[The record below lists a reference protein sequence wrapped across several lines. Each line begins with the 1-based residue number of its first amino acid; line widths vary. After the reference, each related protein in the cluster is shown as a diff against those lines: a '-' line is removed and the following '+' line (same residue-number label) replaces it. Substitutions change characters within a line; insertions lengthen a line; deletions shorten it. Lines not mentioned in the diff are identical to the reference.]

1 MNFGARFGVWDYSI
15 FFTMLLASSAIGIY
29 YAFKAAKKPQ
39 APKSMGAI
47 PVAMSLIS
55 TSISPVAMLGIPAE
69 MYFYGLGFIM
79 IQLGLLFTV
88 LLTNHIYMPMFYNL
102 DVTSAFQYLEL
113 RFNRTLRTICSVS
126 SALQMIVYM
135 SIVLYGPALALQQVT
150 GVNLWLS
157 VVSIGVVC
165 TFYTTVGGIKAIVM
179 ADVFMSFIKYA
190 SIILLAVKGTID
202 VGGWHSVYEKNLDSQ
217 RLYLFDFRPDPTV
230 RHSVWSLV
238 IGGTFLWLT
247 MYAVN
252 QGWVQR
258 YLSMPNVA
266 TVRRAMWI
274 NLLGVIGLQS
284 ALCYVGLVI
293 FTRYNDC
300 DPISTRQVAAAD
312 QVNPFFVMDILGSY
326 PGVPGL
332 IVSGIFSGGLSGV
345 SASLSSLATT
355 TLQDI
360 VKTYIKPDLGDRAAG
375 ILLKVLTV
383 VFGVIVVAMVYVAQ
397 QMGDVLQSAL
407 SILGIV
413 GGPLVGVYSLGIF
426 VPFANSIGAI
436 TGLVAGVTTLSWISV
451 GAYLRRPFHWRPP
464 VSVNGCVPLYLNATG
479 LEQPVI
485 PSVNI
490 DAHNSQIEYIYR
502 LSYLWYSFL
511 GAFIVL
517 VLGSFISLLT
527 VRWSKPV
534 EERLLI
540 RITCK
545 CFSRRGTQQD
555 AKSPSVDNEIS
566 HGIGPFFV
574 EPIVTDSSQHN
585 LAGLA
590 TSSKSPVTLLTT
602 SKKQKPLEELAFR
615 TLNGTVQNKVSN
627 VSPPEH

>member
-1 MNFGARFGVWDYSI
+1 MHSGGYFGVWDYAI
-15 FFTMLLASSAIGIY
+15 FFAMLLSSSAIGIY
-29 YAFKAAKKPQ
+29 YAFATANKPQ
-39 APKSMGAI
+39 APRSMGVI

-69 MYFYGLGFIM
+69 MYFYGLEFVVA
-79 IQLGLLFTV
+79 QVGLFFTV
-88 LLTNHIYMPMFYNL
+88 LLTNYVYMPKFYNL
-102 DVTSAFQYLEL
+102 QVTSAFQYLEL

-126 SALQMIVYM
+126 SALQMTVYM

-165 TFYTTVGGIKAIVM
+165 TFYTTIGGIKAIVM

-190 SIILLAVKGTID
+190 SIILLAAKGTVD
-202 VGGWHSVYEKNLDSQ
+202 VGGGQNVFERNLGAQ
-217 RLYLFDFRPDPTV
+217 RLNVLDFRPDPTV

-247 MYAVN
+247 LYAVN

-258 YLSMPNVA
+258 YLSMPSVA
-266 TVRRAMWI
+266 AVRRAMWV
-274 NLLGVIGLQS
+274 NLLGVVALQT

-293 FTRYNDC
+293 FARYSEC
-300 DPISTRQVAAAD
+300 DPISTRQVTAAD
-312 QVNPFFVMDILGSY
+312 QLNPFFVMDILGNY

-360 VKTYIKPDLGDRAAG
+360 IKTYIKPDLGDRASG
-375 ILLKVLTV
+375 ITLKILTV

-413 GGPLVGVYSLGIF
+413 GGPLVGVYTLGIF

-436 TGLVAGVTTLSWISV
+436 TGLVSGVVALSWISV
-451 GAYLRRPFHWRPP
+451 GAYIRRPLHWRPP
-464 VSVNGCVPLYLNATG
+464 VSVDGCVDLYLNVTG
-479 LEQPVI
+479 LEQPVL
-485 PSVNI
+485 PSVDI
-490 DAHNSQIEYIYR
+490 DAYNSQIEYIYR
-502 LSYLWYSFL
+502 LSYLWYSFV
-511 GAFIVL
+511 GALIAF
-517 VLGSFISLLT
+517 VLGCLISLVT
-527 VRWSKPV
+527 ARWSSPV
-534 EERLLI
+534 DEQLLI
-540 RITCK
+540 R
-545 CFSRRGTQQD
+545 FSWNWLRRRKGNKKISSLGSTENGD
-555 AKSPSVDNEIS
+555 VHRNSLPKDDVEFPGFGSSTVDDQGVNFI
-566 HGIGPFFV
+566 
-574 EPIVTDSSQHN
+574 
-585 LAGLA
+585 
-590 TSSKSPVTLLTT
+590 
-602 SKKQKPLEELAFR
+602 
-615 TLNGTVQNKVSN
+615 
-627 VSPPEH
+627 PPPA

>member
-1 MNFGARFGVWDYSI
+1 MNLGGHFGVWDYSI

-39 APKSMGAI
+39 VPKSMGVV

-69 MYFYGLGFIM
+69 MYFYGVGFIM
-79 IQLGLLFTV
+79 IQVGLLFTV
-88 LLTNHIYMPMFYNL
+88 LLTNRIYMPMFHNL
-102 DVTSAFQYLEL
+102 DVTSAFQ
-113 RFNRTLRTICSVS
+113 
-126 SALQMIVYM
+126 IVYM

-202 VGGWHSVYEKNLDSQ
+202 VGGWQIVYEKNRDSQ
-217 RLYLFDFRPDPTV
+217 RLYLFDFHPDPTI
-230 RHSVWSLV
+230 RHSAWSLV

-266 TVRRAMWI
+266 AVRRAMWV
-274 NLLGVIGLQS
+274 NLMGVIALQS
-284 ALCYVGLVI
+284 LLCYVGLVI
-293 FTRYNDC
+293 FARYSDC
-300 DPISTRQVAAAD
+300 DPISTRQVTAAD

-426 VPFANSIGAI
+426 VPFANSIGA
-436 TGLVAGVTTLSWISV
+436 TAGLVAGVATLSWISV
-451 GAYLRRPFHWRPP
+451 GAYLRRPLHWRPP
-464 VSVNGCVPLYLNATG
+464 ISVDGCVPLYLNATG
-479 LEQPVI
+479 LEQPVL
-485 PSVNI
+485 PAANV
-490 DAHNSQIEYIYR
+490 DAH
-502 LSYLWYSFL
+502 
-511 GAFIVL
+511 
-517 VLGSFISLLT
+517 
-527 VRWSKPV
+527 K
-534 EERLLI
+534 
-540 RITCK
+540 
-545 CFSRRGTQQD
+545 
-555 AKSPSVDNEIS
+555 
-566 HGIGPFFV
+566 
-574 EPIVTDSSQHN
+574 
-585 LAGLA
+585 
-590 TSSKSPVTLLTT
+590 
-602 SKKQKPLEELAFR
+602 
-615 TLNGTVQNKVSN
+615 
-627 VSPPEH
+627 

>member
-1 MNFGARFGVWDYSI
+1 MNFGGHFGIWDYSV
-15 FFTMLLASSAIGIY
+15 FFAMLLASSAIGIY

-102 DVTSAFQYLEL
+102 DVTSAFQ
-113 RFNRTLRTICSVS
+113 
-126 SALQMIVYM
+126 
-135 SIVLYGPALALQQVT
+135 
-150 GVNLWLS
+150 
-157 VVSIGVVC
+157 
-165 TFYTTVGGIKAIVM
+165 GGIKAIVM

-202 VGGWHSVYEKNLDSQ
+202 VGGWQNVYEQNLDTQ
-217 RLYLFDFRPDPTV
+217 RLYFFDFRPDPTI
-230 RHSVWSLV
+230 RHSMWSLV

-258 YLSMPNVA
+258 YLSMPDVN
-266 TVRRAMWI
+266 TVRRAMWM
-274 NLLGVIGLQS
+274 NLLGVVALQS

-293 FTRYNDC
+293 FTRYSDC

-360 VKTYIKPDLGDRAAG
+360 VKAYIKPDLGDRAAG

-426 VPFANSIGAI
+426 VPFANSIVSTSIYSMGTTLNSVVVQITDEAAGARAGAI
-436 TGLVAGVTTLSWISV
+436 TGLVAGVATLSWITV

-464 VSVNGCVPLYLNATG
+464 VSVDGCVPLYLNATG
-479 LEQPVI
+479 LEQPI
-485 PSVNI
+485 LPSVDI

-517 VLGSFISLLT
+517 VLGSSISLLT
-527 VRWSKPV
+527 G
-534 EERLLI
+534 LI
-540 RITCK
+540 R
-545 CFSRRGTQQD
+545 GD
-555 AKSPSVDNEIS
+555 
-566 HGIGPFFV
+566 
-574 EPIVTDSSQHN
+574 
-585 LAGLA
+585 
-590 TSSKSPVTLLTT
+590 
-602 SKKQKPLEELAFR
+602 
-615 TLNGTVQNKVSN
+615 
-627 VSPPEH
+627 

>member
-1 MNFGARFGVWDYSI
+1 
-15 FFTMLLASSAIGIY
+15 MLVASSAIGIF

-102 DVTSAFQYLEL
+102 DVTSAFQ
-113 RFNRTLRTICSVS
+113 
-126 SALQMIVYM
+126 IVYM

-202 VGGWHSVYEKNLDSQ
+202 VGGWHSVYEKNLSTK
-217 RLYLFDFRPDPTV
+217 RLSLFDFRPDPTV

-258 YLSMPNVA
+258 YLSMPSVA
-266 TVRRAMWI
+266 TVRRAMWM
-274 NLLGVIGLQS
+274 NLLGVIALQS

-300 DPISTRQVAAAD
+300 DPVSTRQVAAAD
-312 QVNPFFVMDILGSY
+312 
-326 PGVPGL
+326 
-332 IVSGIFSGGLSGV
+332 
-345 SASLSSLATT
+345 
-355 TLQDI
+355 
-360 VKTYIKPDLGDRAAG
+360 
-375 ILLKVLTV
+375 
-383 VFGVIVVAMVYVAQ
+383 
-397 QMGDVLQSAL
+397 QSAL

-426 VPFANSIGAI
+426 VPFANSIGAV
-436 TGLVAGVTTLSWISV
+436 TSLVAGVATLSWISV

-464 VSVNGCVPLYLNATG
+464 VSVDGCVQLYLNATG
-479 LEQPVI
+479 LEQPTL
-485 PSVNI
+485 PSVDI
-490 DAHNSQIEYIYR
+490 DAH
-502 LSYLWYSFL
+502 
-511 GAFIVL
+511 
-517 VLGSFISLLT
+517 
-527 VRWSKPV
+527 K
-534 EERLLI
+534 
-540 RITCK
+540 
-545 CFSRRGTQQD
+545 
-555 AKSPSVDNEIS
+555 
-566 HGIGPFFV
+566 
-574 EPIVTDSSQHN
+574 
-585 LAGLA
+585 
-590 TSSKSPVTLLTT
+590 
-602 SKKQKPLEELAFR
+602 
-615 TLNGTVQNKVSN
+615 
-627 VSPPEH
+627 

>member
-1 MNFGARFGVWDYSI
+1 MNTEGYFGAWDYSI
-15 FFTMLLASSAIGIY
+15 FFAMLIASSAIGIY
-29 YAFKAAKKPQ
+29 YAFAAAKKPLV
-39 APKSMGAI
+39 PRSMGVV

-69 MYFYGLGFIM
+69 MYFYGAQFVM

-88 LLTNHIYMPMFYNL
+88 LLTNYIYMPMFHTL
-102 DVTSAFQYLEL
+102 DVASAFQYLEL

-157 VVSIGVVC
+157 VISIGVVC
-165 TFYTTVGGIKAIVM
+165 TFYTTIGGIKAIVM

-190 SIILLAVKGTID
+190 SIILLAVKGTVD
-202 VGGWHSVYEKNLDSQ
+202 VGGWHNVFEKNLDTE
-217 RLYLFDFRPDPTV
+217 RLQVFDFRPDPAI

-238 IGGTFLWLT
+238 VGGTFLWLT

-258 YLSMPNVA
+258 YLSMPSVA
-266 TVRRAMWI
+266 AVRKAMWV
-274 NLLGVIGLQS
+274 NLAGVVVLQTV
-284 ALCYVGLVI
+284 LCYVGLVI
-293 FTRYNDC
+293 FARYSDC
-300 DPISTRQVAAAD
+300 DPISVKEITAAD
-312 QVNPFFVMDILGSY
+312 QMNPFFVMDILGGY

-360 VKTYIKPDLGDRAAG
+360 IKTYIKPDLGDRAAG
-375 ILLKVLTV
+375 IILKVLTV
-383 VFGVIVVAMVYVAQ
+383 LFGVIVVAMVYVAQ

-413 GGPLVGVYSLGIF
+413 GGPLVGVYSLGMFIA
-426 VPFANSIGAI
+426 FANSIGAI
-436 TGLVAGVTTLSWISV
+436 VGLVAGVVTLSWITV
-451 GAYLRRPFHWRPP
+451 GAYIRRPLHWRPQ
-464 VSVNGCVPLYLNATG
+464 VSVDGCIELYLNATG
-479 LEQPVI
+479 LEQPAL
-485 PSVNI
+485 PSVDT

-511 GAFIVL
+511 GTLIVL
-517 VLGSFISLLT
+517 VLGSLVSLLT
-527 VRWSKPV
+527 ARWSKPV
-534 EERLLI
+534 DERLLI
-540 RITCK
+540 RVGCTWL
-545 CFSRRGTQQD
+545 SRRNASRN
-555 AKSPSVDNEIS
+555 AKPPSVKIDVPHDGSPFFLEPTIPEIPHESADGGMYRSSQVADGAAFSEDAYSKTNS
-566 HGIGPFFV
+566 HGPTFIP
-574 EPIVTDSSQHN
+574 P
-585 LAGLA
+585 LA
-590 TSSKSPVTLLTT
+590 
-602 SKKQKPLEELAFR
+602 
-615 TLNGTVQNKVSN
+615 
-627 VSPPEH
+627 